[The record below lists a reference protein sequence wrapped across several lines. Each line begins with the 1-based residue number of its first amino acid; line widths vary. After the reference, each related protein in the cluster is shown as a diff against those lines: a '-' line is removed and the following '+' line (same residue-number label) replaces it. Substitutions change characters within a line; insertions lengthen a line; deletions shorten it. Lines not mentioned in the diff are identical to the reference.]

1 MIYTFANEKYK
12 ITPMTISLI
21 AAVANNNVIGKDN
34 QLIWHLPADL
44 KHFKRITMGHV
55 VVMGRK
61 TYESM
66 MKPLPGRVNV
76 IITRNENYHVEGVI
90 IATSLNAALKDMNV
104 EEVFIIGGGEIF
116 KQGMALANKI
126 YLTQIHADF
135 EGDTF
140 FPEINPHEWII
151 IQEEK
156 HLKDEKN
163 HYDYTY
169 ITYQRK

>member
-1 MIYTFANEKYK
+1 
-12 ITPMTISLI
+12 MTISLI
-21 AAVANNNVIGKDN
+21 VAKANNNVIGKNN

-44 KHFKRITMGHV
+44 KHFKTITMGHT

-66 MKPLPGRVNV
+66 MKPLPGRTNV
-76 IITRNENYHVEGVI
+76 VITRQENYHPEEVI
-90 IATSLNAALKDMNV
+90 IKPSLEDALKDLKV

-116 KQGMALANKI
+116 KQAMALANKLYI
-126 YLTQIHADF
+126 TEIHADF

-140 FPEINPHEWII
+140 FPEINPNEWIKADV
-151 IQEEK
+151 EN

-163 HYDYTY
+163 PYDYTY
-169 ITYQRK
+169 ITYIRNQPL

>member
-1 MIYTFANEKYK
+1 MS
-12 ITPMTISLI
+12 PMTISLI

-44 KHFKRITMGHV
+44 KHFKTITMGHT

-66 MKPLPGRVNV
+66 MKPLPGRTNV
-76 IITRNENYHVEGVI
+76 VITRQQNYHPEGVI
-90 IATSLNAALKDMNV
+90 IKPSLEDALKDLKV

-116 KQGMALANKI
+116 KQAMALANKI

-135 EGDTF
+135 DGDAF
-140 FPEINPHEWII
+140 FPEINPNEWIKT
-151 IQEEK
+151 EEEN

-163 HYDYTY
+163 PYDYTY
-169 ITYQRK
+169 ITYDRKA

>member
-1 MIYTFANEKYK
+1 
-12 ITPMTISLI
+12 MTISLI
-21 AAVANNNVIGKDN
+21 VAKSNNNVIGKNN

-44 KHFKRITMGHV
+44 KHFKTITMGHT

-66 MKPLPGRVNV
+66 MKPLPGRTNV
-76 IITRNENYHVEGVI
+76 VITRQDNYHPEGI
-90 IATSLNAALKDMNV
+90 TIEPSLEDALKDLKV

-116 KQGMALANKI
+116 KQAMAVANKLYI
-126 YLTQIHADF
+126 TEIHADF

-140 FPEINPHEWII
+140 FPEINQNVWVKTE
-151 IQEEK
+151 EEK

-163 HYDYTY
+163 PYDYTY